1 MELALKPPKFHLFL
15 LRVAKIQLLTP
26 SLSPSSLS
34 LKSQSQW
41 PIAIF
46 LEGLSRYPL
55 IFSHRSLFQFLVIT
69 PFLYSYLC
77 VCVYVNSGFDF
88 CGVFFSLV
96 VYDGTG
102 NTEAS
107 QWTRSLSF
115 SLISW
120 VSVCIYVFVFVGV
133 WIYYYFVFFLMIVL
147 MFWGVKHLKRVDWV
161 GASWGLFD
169 QCFVYGN

>member
-1 MELALKPPKFHLFL
+1 MGKNNKNEKRGSINGVSFKTPQIPPFPSSCCQNTTLDSL
-15 LRVAKIQLLTP
+15 PP
-26 SLSPSSLS
+26 SLSP
-34 LKSQSQW
+34 KSQSQW

-133 WIYYYFVFFLMIVL
+133 WIYYYFVFV
-147 MFWGVKHLKRVDWV
+147 
-161 GASWGLFD
+161 
-169 QCFVYGN
+169 